1 MKKRIFGSIFTV
13 AMIVFLAS
21 TALIFGFLYKH
32 FAEQEIEQLEI
43 QTELAAQ
50 GMELGKENFFD
61 DLNIGN
67 YRITWVDESGEVLFD
82 NVSDSLTMENH
93 GERQEIKEAFE
104 TGSGESI
111 RYSDTLMEKTI
122 YCAKKLSDGTVIRL
136 SVAHSSLLVIVLGML
151 GPLILVFAIA
161 IAISY
166 ALASRLS
173 QAIVEPLNKLDLDEP
188 LSNAGYDELSP
199 LLKRIDSQQY
209 ELKQRGE
216 ELVHKQEEFD
226 AVTKSMNEGLVLLN
240 NKGTILSIN
249 SAARGYLGTDKGCI
263 GKKLIEVNR
272 DPKLQEMLSNA
283 LEGNKTRHVFELS
296 ESKFEFA
303 VNPVRSEE
311 GVTGAVLLIFDV
323 TDKENSEAIRREF
336 TANVSHELKTPLH
349 SISGYA
355 ELMSNGLVQQ
365 DDMSG
370 FAGKIYSE
378 AQRLICLVED
388 IIKLSRLDEG
398 AEDMK
403 REQLE
408 LLSMAESVKK
418 SLEAEAKQ
426 ANVEII
432 VDGTQAMIIGIHQ
445 LVNGIIYN
453 LCDNAIKYNRP
464 GGKVFLEIKEDGN
477 SSVLTVKDTGIGIP
491 PEHQNR
497 IFERFYRVD
506 KSHSKEV
513 GGTGLGLSI
522 VKHAAKVHNA
532 SIELH
537 SVVNEGTKITV
548 RFYKNFT

>member
-13 AMIVFLAS
+13 AMVVFLAS
-21 TALIFGFLYKH
+21 ISLIFGFLYKH
-32 FAEQEIEQLEI
+32 FASLEIEQLEI
-43 QTELAAQ
+43 QTDLAAQ
-50 GMELGKENFFD
+50 GMELGGEGFLDNLD
-61 DLNIGN
+61 IGN
-67 YRITWVDESGEVLFD
+67 YRITWIDDSGKVLYD
-82 NVSDSLTMENH
+82 NMSDSQSMENH
-93 GERQEIKEAFE
+93 GERQEIKEAFK
-104 TGSGESI
+104 TGEGKSI

-122 YCAKKLSDGTVIRL
+122 YSAKRLSDGTVIRL
-136 SVAHSSLLVIVLGML
+136 SVAHSSLLVIILGML
-151 GPLILVFAIA
+151 GPLVLIFAIA
-161 IAISY
+161 IVLSSL
-166 ALASRLS
+166 LASRLS
-173 QAIVEPLNKLDLDEP
+173 QAVVQPLNELNLDKP
-188 LSNAGYDELSP
+188 LSNVGYNELSP
-199 LLKRIDSQQY
+199 LLKRIDSQQH
-209 ELKQRGE
+209 ELKQQGD

-263 GKKLIEVNR
+263 GKNLIEINR
-272 DPKLQEMLSNA
+272 NQKLQEMLYNA
-283 LEGNKTRHVFELS
+283 LEGSKTRHVFELA

-303 VNPVRSEE
+303 VNPVKSEE

-365 DDMSG
+365 DDMG
-370 FAGKIYSE
+370 KFAGKIYSE

-403 REQLE
+403 REKLE

-418 SLEAEAKQ
+418 SLETEAEQ
-426 ANVEII
+426 ADVEI
-432 VDGTQAMIIGIHQ
+432 VVEGTTAEITGIHQ
-445 LVNGIIYN
+445 LVKGIIFN
-453 LCDNAIKYNRP
+453 LCDNAIKYNRQ
-464 GGKVFLEIKEDGN
+464 GGKVFVEIKDEDNGA
-477 SSVLTVKDTGIGIP
+477 VIVVKDTGIGIP

-522 VKHAAKVHNA
+522 VKHAVKVHNA
-532 SIELH
+532 SVDLQ
-537 SVVNEGTKITV
+537 SVVGEGTKITV